1 ASELAALLQ
10 ASQPQSLQ
18 EIERLVYVVDAL
30 LDAPT
35 ITSAD
40 LLNQAWNDAE
50 LRVDGLLACGKR
62 LKELRAAL
70 ASRWQTAAEEVDW
83 TAVAAFR
90 RLHGRSMLRWLR
102 PTWHRHARLIR
113 AYLLPSVR
121 PADEQLLDDFETF
134 REIKCLAAEL
144 REAQSRGEKLFA
156 ALWQGEASD
165 WSRLQNHAAAMN
177 VIRDSVARG
186 ETSASALAVLCDEVG
201 REKLRRLRE
210 RFASARNEL
219 AEKERTLREL
229 LSIDMA
235 AFLGDEPQATRFETW
250 RRRLQQCREAIDGV
264 SDWIDLR
271 RRTRACY
278 AAGLREFSEWC
289 RRNTP
294 FAEPDA
300 CSRAFLRQFY
310 RLWLEAM
317 LAEWPE
323 FRRQHGDDL
332 ERLIQRFRQADR
344 RWLIASRERLIA
356 LADARRPQKGRSSAK
371 TSRLGQLEAEVR
383 RKRGLKPV
391 RKLFSQLGDVVQV
404 LKPCFM
410 MSPMSA
416 AQYLEPGKLS
426 FDLVIFD
433 EASQVEP
440 ADALG
445 AIARGRQVILVGDEK
460 QLPPTNF
467 FGVVND
473 ADAEDEPDDASIN
486 TGDLESVLAMGRV
499 CLAAKTTLRWHYRS
513 RHSSLIEFS
522 NQAFYDRQ
530 LRVFPSP
537 QISREQFGL
546 SFRHVPDGVYFRGK
560 GQYNAVE
567 ARAVAEAVIDHARTS
582 PEVSLGVGA
591 FSLSQQRAIEDE
603 IESLRRAE
611 SDPEL
616 EEFFAPGEQAPFFVK
631 NLETIQGDERDVILL
646 SVGYGPDE
654 NGRMSMNFG
663 PLNREGGWRRLNV
676 LVTRARRRCV
686 LFSSLTAD
694 QLDLKASTPRG
705 VCALKDYLYFAQHGS
720 LPAIRQ
726 HGEDHESLF
735 EADVCR
741 ELRSRGWTVHAQ
753 VGCAGFSIDLAV
765 VDPQSPGRYL
775 LGIECD
781 GATYQ
786 SSATARDRDRLR
798 DEVLRSLGWK
808 LYRTWSADWFERRA
822 ETVERLLRRL
832 EEATHGAAESED
844 DRNRS
849 TEGPDDEEVLA
860 APDAGGGKAAKGQ
873 DDNETAPRIPGMSN
887 YERYVFRSGGTR
899 QQLLR
904 MRNARLIDLL
914 SQVAAV
920 EGPIHRDELCRIVA
934 AAYQARYT
942 GQIKSKLADG
952 VEAGEAAERF
962 ECRDEFV
969 WPAGMHQPP
978 VRWRGGENAV
988 TDPRLICPEEI
999 AAAAALVVQHEFGI
1013 PLDDLP
1019 VSTLR
1024 ALGFKRVTGQL
1035 AELGR
1040 TGVQQ
1045 AIAARMIAGDKSGF
1059 MVATNRG
1066 G

>member
-1 ASELAALLQ
+1 
-10 ASQPQSLQ
+10 
-18 EIERLVYVVDAL
+18 
-30 LDAPT
+30 
-35 ITSAD
+35 
-40 LLNQAWNDAE
+40 
-50 LRVDGLLACGKR
+50 
-62 LKELRAAL
+62 
-70 ASRWQTAAEEVDW
+70 
-83 TAVAAFR
+83 
-90 RLHGRSMLRWLR
+90 
-102 PTWHRHARLIR
+102 
-113 AYLLPSVR
+113 
-121 PADEQLLDDFETF
+121 
-134 REIKCLAAEL
+134 
-144 REAQSRGEKLFA
+144 
-156 ALWQGEASD
+156 
-165 WSRLQNHAAAMN
+165 MN
-177 VIRDSVARG
+177 
-186 ETSASALAVLCDEVG
+186 
-201 REKLRRLRE
+201 
-210 RFASARNEL
+210 
-219 AEKERTLREL
+219 
-229 LSIDMA
+229 
-235 AFLGDEPQATRFETW
+235 
-250 RRRLQQCREAIDGV
+250 
-264 SDWIDLR
+264 DWIDLR
-271 RRTRACY
+271 RRTYACQE
-278 AAGLREFSEWC
+278 AGLADFTEWC

-294 FAEPDA
+294 FTEPNA

-310 RLWLEAM
+310 RLWLEAT

-323 FRRQHGDDL
+323 FRGQHGDDL

-344 RWLIASRERLIA
+344 RWLISSRERLIA
-356 LADARRPQKGRSSAK
+356 MADARRPQKGQSSAK

-383 RKRGLKPV
+383 RKRGLKPI

-445 AIARGRQVILVGDEK
+445 AIARGRQAILVGDEK

-473 ADAEDEPDDASIN
+473 ADAEDEPDDDTIN
-486 TGDLESVLAMGRV
+486 TGDLESVLAMGQV

-522 NQAFYDRQ
+522 NEAFYDRQ

-582 PEVSLGVGA
+582 PDVSLGVGA
-591 FSLSQQRAIEDE
+591 FSLAQQRTIEDE

-611 SDPEL
+611 NDPEL
-616 EEFFAPGEQAPFFVK
+616 ELFFAPGEQAPFFVK

-654 NGRMSMNFG
+654 NGRTSMNFG
-663 PLNREGGWRRLNV
+663 PLNRDGGWRRLNV

-686 LFSSLTAD
+686 LFSSLVAD
-694 QLDLKASTPRG
+694 QLELKASTPRG
-705 VCALKDYLYFAQHGS
+705 VCALKDYLHFAQHGS
-720 LPAIRQ
+720 LPVIRQ
-726 HGEDHESLF
+726 HGEDHDSPF

-741 ELRSRGWTVHAQ
+741 VLRARGWTVHAQ

-765 VDPQSPGRYL
+765 VDPQAPGRYL
-775 LGIECD
+775 LGVECD
-781 GATYQ
+781 GATYH

-798 DEVLRSLGWK
+798 QMVLEDLGWK
-808 LYRTWSADWFERRA
+808 LHRIWSTDWFERRA
-822 ETVERLLRRL
+822 EAVERLSRRL
-832 EEATHGAAESED
+832 DDAMHAPAASED
-844 DRNRS
+844 EQPAS
-849 TEGPDDEEVLA
+849 TGEPDDDEEITSTG
-860 APDAGGGKAAKGQ
+860 AGGKTAENGQ
-873 DDNETAPRIPGMSN
+873 DGGEAAPRIPGMMV
-887 YERYVFRSGGTR
+887 YQRHVFRSGGTR
-899 QQLLR
+899 QQLLQ
-904 MRNARLIDLL
+904 MRSARLVDLL
-914 SQVAAV
+914 SQIVVV

-934 AAYQARYT
+934 GAYHARYT
-942 GQIKSKLADG
+942 GQIKSKLADA

-962 ECRDEFV
+962 ECRGEFV
-969 WPAGMHQPP
+969 WPAGMDQPS

-1040 TGVQQ
+1040 AGVQQ

-1059 MVATNRG
+1059 MVAANRSG
-1066 G
+1066 